1 MTDLYLLSSIK
12 PLHSMQ
18 AERAKIVTIVNTIPK
33 IRILTLYCQNQKI
46 QMSLVQAK
54 LQKKGLFIK
63 HKVTVISHSIQM
75 LRKLQQS
82 LASLQINLK

>member
-1 MTDLYLLSSIK
+1 MTDLCLLSSTN

-18 AERAKIVTIVNTIPK
+18 AERAKIVTIVNSIPK
-33 IRILTLYCQNQKI
+33 IRILTLDCQNQKI

-63 HKVTVISHSIQM
+63 LKVTVISHSIQM

-82 LASLQINLK
+82 LANLQINLK